1 MHHNIKQTDIAKLQ
15 PTLLWQWF
23 DRICAI
29 PHPSYY
35 EEQLAC
41 FIVDWAKSR
50 SLFVERDEVGN
61 VLIRKPATQGM
72 ENRQTVIIQAHI
84 DMVHQ
89 SNDGTNHD
97 FHKDPIQP
105 YLDGDWVT
113 AQNTTLGADNG
124 IGMASCL
131 ALLESTDIAH
141 PNLEILLTVEEETS
155 MRGAML
161 LRKDWL
167 QGDILINTDTE
178 DIGEIYIGCAAGTN
192 VSFNIPLQYET
203 NRFDDGIQLSLKGLS
218 GGHSGFDIHTTKASA
233 IKLMARFLMALKQH
247 FDFQL
252 IDIQGG
258 NAHNAIPR
266 EAVIFLAFFAKDRKK
281 MTAYIKNFEA
291 MLQKELAI
299 AEPKLHFLIEEISSK
314 TQSKQI
320 FTSNS
325 THNVIHALT
334 LLPNGL
340 IRKSDHFDGVTESS
354 LSTGVL
360 KTENNQVCAIILI
373 RTLFDS
379 GRLEIQDK
387 LQSLAELVG
396 AELDYFGHYAGWTP
410 DLNSNITKITKHVYD
425 KLLGDETKI
434 KVVHAGF
441 ECGFLKQNYPHIDMV
456 SIGPTIRYPHS
467 PDEKVHIPSVKIYWE
482 LLVKLLEN
490 IPLKSN

>member
-1 MHHNIKQTDIAKLQ
+1 MFHTTKQTEISNLY
-15 PTLLWQWF
+15 PSLIWQWF

-41 FIVDWAKSR
+41 FIVDWAKSQ

-84 DMVHQ
+84 DMVPQ
-89 SNDGTNHD
+89 ANEWFNHD
-97 FHKDPIQP
+97 FTKDSIQP
-105 YLDGDWVT
+105 YIDGEWVT
-113 AQNTTLGADNG
+113 AKGTTLGADNG

-141 PNLEILLTVEEETS
+141 PNLEILLTIEEETS

-161 LRKDWL
+161 LRKNWL

-178 DIGEIYIGCAAGTN
+178 DIGEIYIGCAQGTN
-192 VSFNIPLQYET
+192 VNFNIPIQYET
-203 NRFDDGIQLSLKGLS
+203 NTFDDTFKLTIKGLS

-233 IKLMARFLMALKQH
+233 IKLLARFLMDLKPN
-247 FDFQL
+247 FNFQI

-258 NAHNAIPR
+258 TAHNAIPR
-266 EAVIFLAFFAKDRKK
+266 EASVSLTFFEKDREKI
-281 MTAYIKNFEA
+281 TAYLRDFELK
-291 MLQKELAI
+291 LQQELAI
-299 AEPKLHFLIEEISSK
+299 AEPNLYFLIEENSPKNLSEK
-314 TQSKQI
+314 V
-320 FTSNS
+320 FTANS
-325 THNVIHALT
+325 TSKVIHTLT

-340 IRKSDHFDGVTESS
+340 IRKSDHFEEVTETS

-360 KTENNQVCAIILI
+360 KTENSQVSATILI
-373 RTLFDS
+373 RSLFDS
-379 GRLEIQDK
+379 GRYEVQDK

-396 AELDYFGHYAGWTP
+396 AKLDYFGHYAGWTP
-410 DLNSNITKITKHVYD
+410 DLNSNITKITKQVYD
-425 KLLGDETKI
+425 ELLGYKTKI

-456 SIGPTIRYPHS
+456 SIGPTIRNPHS
-467 PDEKVHIPSVKIYWE
+467 PDEKVHISSVKIYWE

-490 IPLKSN
+490 IPLK

>member
-1 MHHNIKQTDIAKLQ
+1 MLHNIKQTEISNIQ
-15 PTLLWQWF
+15 PILLWQWF

-41 FIVDWAKSR
+41 FIVDWAKSQ

-61 VLIRKPATQGM
+61 ILIRKPATQGM

-84 DMVHQ
+84 DMVPQ
-89 SNDGTNHD
+89 ANEGINHN
-97 FHKDPIQP
+97 FKTDPIQP
-105 YLDGDWVT
+105 YVDGEWVT
-113 AQNTTLGADNG
+113 AKGTTLGADNG

-141 PNLEILLTVEEETS
+141 PNLEILLTIEEETS

-161 LRKDWL
+161 LRKNWL

-178 DIGEIYIGCAAGTN
+178 DTGEIYIGCASGTN
-192 VSFNIPLQYET
+192 VNFNIPIQYET
-203 NRFDDGIQLSLKGLS
+203 NTFDDTFKLIVKGLS
-218 GGHSGFDIHTTKASA
+218 GGHSGFDIHKNKASA
-233 IKLMARFLMALKQH
+233 IKLLARFLIDLKQH
-247 FDFQL
+247 FNFQL

-258 NAHNAIPR
+258 TAHNAIPR
-266 EAVIFLAFFAKDRKK
+266 EAGVSLAFFAKDREKII
-281 MTAYIKNFEA
+281 TYIRDFELT
-291 MLQKELAI
+291 LQKELAI
-299 AEPKLHFLIEEISSK
+299 AEPNLYFLIEENSPKNLSEK
-314 TQSKQI
+314 V
-320 FTSNS
+320 FTTNS
-325 THNVIHALT
+325 TSKVIHALT

-340 IRKSDHFDGVTESS
+340 MRKSDHFDDVTESS
-354 LSTGVL
+354 LSTGIL
-360 KTENNQVCAIILI
+360 KTENNQVSAVILI
-373 RTLFDS
+373 RSLFDS

-396 AELDYFGHYAGWTP
+396 AELNYFGHYAGWTP
-410 DLNSNITKITKHVYD
+410 DLNSNITKITKQVYD
-425 KLLGDETKI
+425 ELLGEETKI

-441 ECGFLKQNYPHIDMV
+441 ECGFLKQNYPHLDTI
-456 SIGPTIRYPHS
+456 SLGPTIRYPHS

-490 IPLKSN
+490 IPIK